1 MKFNFKL
8 ILILII
14 FTLSAMTYAQ
24 LNPND
29 SLTVDNAVHLVL
41 NNNPAIQNALHSINA
56 SVARVSE
63 TKSSL
68 YPEAGISLSYLRLGP
83 VASISFPGFG
93 NFDLFP
99 ADNFDEHVGVSA
111 TVYDF
116 DKREKNINLA
126 QSQVQGFK
134 DKLELVK
141 QELAYRTI
149 QTFYT
154 ILFLERSLKVQ
165 NDAINTLNEHLD
177 ITKKKVS
184 AGTATNFDVLT
195 TNVRVSSAEEGKINL
210 KNSLANAEISLKQL
224 LGLPANSRIALKGDF
239 SEYRTDY
246 NIDSLINIAMQNR
259 YDIKSVEDQ
268 IISEH
273 AKDNVVSAMY
283 NPTIK
288 IAANYGLK
296 NGYVPDLTA
305 WHGNYMAAIQM
316 DIPLSGVIPYF
327 GGHLEES
334 LHQETSANINAAES
348 YKSDVIQKVKA
359 EVQKSVVDLQSSLER
374 YKTTD
379 VNVHQAE
386 SALSLAKIRYEAGT
400 GTNLD
405 LLDAETMLAQAK
417 LMRLQALYKYVIG
430 RYELLQSIGEKVWLQ

>member
-8 ILILII
+8 III
-14 FTLSAMTYAQ
+14 FLIFSLNIIGYAQ
-24 LNPND
+24 VNPND
-29 SLTVDNAVHLVL
+29 SLTVENAVRLVL
-41 NNNPAIQNALHSINA
+41 NNNPAIQSAIHTIDA
-56 SVARVSE
+56 SEARVSE
-63 TKSSL
+63 SKSSL
-68 YPEAGISLSYLRLGP
+68 YPEAGISLSYVRLGP
-83 VASISFPGFG
+83 IASISFPGFG

-99 ADNFDEHVGVSA
+99 ADNFDEHIGVSA
-111 TVYDF
+111 TIYDF
-116 DKREKNINLA
+116 NKREKNIYLA
-126 QSQVQGFK
+126 KSQVQSFK

-141 QELAYRTI
+141 QELTYRTI

-154 ILFLERSLKVQ
+154 ILFLERSLQVQ
-165 NDAINTLNEHLD
+165 NDAINTLKEHLD

-184 AGTATNFDVLT
+184 AGTATYFDVLT

-224 LGLPANSRIALKGDF
+224 LGFSSNEKVALKGNF

-246 NIDSLINIAMQNR
+246 NIDSLINVAMQNR
-259 YDIKSVEDQ
+259 YEIKSVDDQ

-273 AKDNVVSAMY
+273 AKDNVVSAMN
-283 NPTIK
+283 NPTVK
-288 IAANYGLK
+288 VAANYGFK

-305 WHGNYMAAIQM
+305 WHGNYVAAIQM

-334 LHQETSANINAAES
+334 LYQETSANISAAES
-348 YKSDVIQKVKA
+348 YKSDVIQQVKA
-359 EVQKSVVDLQSSLER
+359 DVQKSLVDLHSSLER
-374 YKTTD
+374 FQTTD
-379 VNVHQAE
+379 VNVRQAE

-417 LMRLQALYKYVIG
+417 LMRLQALYKYVTG
-430 RYELLQSIGEKVWLQ
+430 RYELLQAIGEKVWQ